1 MTPAAPKPRVLI
13 IDDHPMVREGL
24 RSMLAGAVAACDEA
38 ASAEEAVGKLAR
50 ARPDLILL
58 DLNLPDGDGLT
69 LLRRIK
75 ELSPRST
82 VVIVTMH
89 DQPEHVREAL
99 RLGAAGYVVKGA
111 TRREL
116 LAAVRAATEG
126 EVVVPPGLLAQ
137 MLADAAEPKE
147 ARPRVSD
154 ELTPVELE
162 VLQLVSQG
170 LTNREIAGRLRW
182 SVGNVKKYVQRI
194 LEKLAVSDRTQAAV
208 EAVRRG
214 LVRPPAS

>member
-1 MTPAAPKPRVLI
+1 MTAAPAKLRALI

-24 RSMLAGAVAACDEA
+24 RSMLAGAVASCDEA
-38 ASAEEAVGKLAR
+38 ASAEEAVAKLGR

-116 LAAVRAATEG
+116 LAAVRAAAEG

-137 MLADAAEPKE
+137 MLAEGSERKE
-147 ARPRVSD
+147 ARPRD
-154 ELTPVELE
+154 TEELTPVELE

-170 LTNREIAGRLRW
+170 LTNREIAERLRW

-214 LVRPPAS
+214 LVRPPNA

>member
-1 MTPAAPKPRVLI
+1 VTPPKPRVLI

-24 RSMLAGAVAACDEA
+24 RSMLAGAMSSCDEA
-38 ASAEEAVGKLAR
+38 ASAEEAVAKLAR

-111 TRREL
+111 SRREL
-116 LAAVRAATEG
+116 LAAVRAAAEG

-137 MLADAAEPKE
+137 MLGDVGGPAGSK
-147 ARPRVSD
+147 PRVSD
-154 ELTPVELE
+154 DLTPVELE

-170 LTNREIAGRLRW
+170 LTNREIAERLRW

-194 LEKLAVSDRTQAAV
+194 LDKLAVSDRTQAAV

-214 LVRPPAS
+214 LVRPPTS

>member
-1 MTPAAPKPRVLI
+1 VTAAPSKPRVLI
-13 IDDHPMVREGL
+13 VDDHPMVREGL
-24 RSMLAGAVAACDEA
+24 RSMLAGAAAACDEA
-38 ASAEEAVGKLAR
+38 ASAEEALAKLAR

-137 MLADAAEPKE
+137 ILAEGSERKE
-147 ARPRVSD
+147 ARPRVTE

-170 LTNREIAGRLRW
+170 LTNREIAERLRW

-194 LEKLAVSDRTQAAV
+194 LDKLAVSDRTQAAV

-214 LVRPPAS
+214 LVRPPT

>member
-1 MTPAAPKPRVLI
+1 VTAAPAKPRVLI

-24 RSMLAGAVAACDEA
+24 RSMLAGAVAACDDA
-38 ASAEEAVGKLAR
+38 ASAEEALGKLAR
-50 ARPDLILL
+50 GRPDLILL

-75 ELSPRST
+75 ELSPKST

-116 LAAVRAATEG
+116 LAAVRAAAEG

-137 MLADAAEPKE
+137 MLAEGTEPKE
-147 ARPRVSD
+147 ARPPATE

-162 VLQLVSQG
+162 VLQLVSEG
-170 LTNREIAGRLRW
+170 LTNKEIAGRLRW

-214 LVRPPAS
+214 LVRPPTS